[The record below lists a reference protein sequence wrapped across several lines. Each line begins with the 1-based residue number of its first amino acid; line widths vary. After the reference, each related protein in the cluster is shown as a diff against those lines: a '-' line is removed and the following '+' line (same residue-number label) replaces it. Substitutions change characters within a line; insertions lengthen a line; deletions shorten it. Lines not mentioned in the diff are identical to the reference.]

1 VIAEGAKGDYGY
13 PSRISSFTGVQT
25 IIGWPGHEFMW
36 RGAGGRTSDRIEEV
50 RAVYEDPERAPGILR
65 RYNATYVYTG
75 DTERE
80 LYTRLKLPMEDLVPV
95 YGAQGVS
102 IYRFTG

>member
-1 VIAEGAKGDYGY
+1 
-13 PSRISSFTGVQT
+13 
-25 IIGWPGHEFMW
+25 MW

-50 RAVYEDPERAPGILR
+50 KAVYENPGRAPGILR
-65 RYNATYVYTG
+65 RYNATYIYVG

-80 LYTRLKLPMEDLVPV
+80 LYSHLSLPLEDLVSV
-95 YGAQGVS
+95 YDAKGVT